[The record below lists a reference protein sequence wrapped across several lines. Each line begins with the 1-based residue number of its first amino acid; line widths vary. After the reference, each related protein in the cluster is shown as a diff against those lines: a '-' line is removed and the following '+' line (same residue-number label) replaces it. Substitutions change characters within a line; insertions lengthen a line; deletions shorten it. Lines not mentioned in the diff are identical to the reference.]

1 MVSSSNKERFKSVR
15 HLPPHGIVVRFA
27 GERAISWMVFPEVI
41 STMGH
46 TETKR
51 SCGDKPGGYM
61 RMRKQKIRVSRRRHA
76 QIHLPPLDPD
86 QAVVLVNILEKAI
99 EAVWRAHGDAMADYL
114 GRVAPDSMPRPPD
127 AVWSGRELGR
137 EDDLDF

>member
-1 MVSSSNKERFKSVR
+1 
-15 HLPPHGIVVRFA
+15 
-27 GERAISWMVFPEVI
+27 
-41 STMGH
+41 
-46 TETKR
+46 
-51 SCGDKPGGYM
+51 
-61 RMRKQKIRVSRRRHA
+61 MRKQKIGVSRRRTNWHDGKQRRRQA
-76 QIHLPPLDPD
+76 RIHLPPLDPD

-99 EAVWRAHGDAMADYL
+99 EAIWRAHGDAMADYL

>member
-1 MVSSSNKERFKSVR
+1 MVIK
-15 HLPPHGIVVRFA
+15 GAA
-27 GERAISWMVFPEVI
+27 GE
-41 STMGH
+41 
-46 TETKR
+46 KR
-51 SCGDKPGGYM
+51 G
-61 RMRKQKIRVSRRRHA
+61 RMKTNGRKARRPVRRHA
-76 QIHLPPLDPD
+76 RIHLSPLDPD
-86 QAVVLVNILEKAI
+86 QAVVLVNILEKVI

>member
-1 MVSSSNKERFKSVR
+1 
-15 HLPPHGIVVRFA
+15 
-27 GERAISWMVFPEVI
+27 
-41 STMGH
+41 
-46 TETKR
+46 
-51 SCGDKPGGYM
+51 M
-61 RMRKQKIRVSRRRHA
+61 RMRKQIIRVSRRRHA